1 MSHATAT
8 STGSV
13 RHVLGRAFGGK
24 GGVIEPGQK
33 TIFIAVLLGMLVGA
47 ILSDGRVGLPDNA
60 LAADTTAEAP
70 VAILATE

>member
-13 RHVLGRAFGGK
+13 RHVLGRAFGGR

-33 TIFIAVLLGMLVGA
+33 TIIIAVLLGMIVGA
-47 ILSDGRVGLPDNA
+47 ILSDGKVGPTDNA
-60 LAADTTAEAP
+60 LVADNASTVP
-70 VAILATE
+70 VAVLPTD

>member
-1 MSHATAT
+1 MSHSTTT
-8 STGSV
+8 STGPV
-13 RHVLGRAFGGK
+13 RHVLARAFAGK

-33 TIFIAVLLGMLVGA
+33 TIIIAVLLGMIVGA
-47 ILSDGRVGLPDNA
+47 IFSGNGVAENA